1 MPPSAALQQK
11 QDGRSKSDR
20 AFLDEQRS
28 TFTIYLDPKMRPAA
42 IYGVRARCRR
52 ASSLIT
58 GSISPAGARTTRL
71 DQDRPPRTDGGTDA
85 PMNEPLGVVVA
96 FTSGLFSFLSPC
108 VLPLFP
114 SYLSFVTGMSV
125 SDLSADLTAATRRR
139 VMLHA
144 VAFVVGFSVVFVALG
159 ASFSAAGAFLLD
171 YRDWIRRVGGVLIVV
186 FGLYVVGVL
195 RIGIFGRAQ
204 QFQLNAKP
212 AGYVGSFIVGLTFA
226 IGWTPCVGP
235 ILGAILSLA
244 GTADTV
250 RRGVGLLVAYS
261 AGLGVPFLLSAA
273 ALGAFLKFFK
283 RYRPFIPVVER
294 FAGVVLV
301 VVGFLVV
308 TNYYLVLNSWAI
320 ALTPD
325 WLLRRL

>member
-1 MPPSAALQQK
+1 
-11 QDGRSKSDR
+11 
-20 AFLDEQRS
+20 
-28 TFTIYLDPKMRPAA
+28 
-42 IYGVRARCRR
+42 
-52 ASSLIT
+52 
-58 GSISPAGARTTRL
+58 
-71 DQDRPPRTDGGTDA
+71 
-85 PMNEPLGVVVA
+85 MNEPLGVVVA
-96 FTSGLFSFLSPC
+96 FTAGLFSFLSPC

-125 SDLSADLTAATRRR
+125 SDLSADLAPAARRR

-144 VAFVVGFSVVFVALG
+144 IAFVVGFSVIFVTLG

-171 YRDWIRRVGGVLIVV
+171 YRDWIRRVGGVLIVM
-186 FGLYVVGVL
+186 FGLYIAGLL

-204 QFQLNAKP
+204 QLQLREKP

-250 RRGVGLLVAYS
+250 ERGVGLLAAYS
-261 AGLGVPFLLSAA
+261 AGLGLPFLLSAV
-273 ALGAFLKFFK
+273 ALGAFLKFFR
-283 RYRPFIPVVER
+283 RYRPFIPTVER
-294 FAGVVLV
+294 FAGVLLVAVGVLV
-301 VVGFLVV
+301 F